1 MRQGFLSGVRLTV
14 VTITALALVAC
25 GGHRPP
31 EQQPAPPPAPADL
44 LLEPTSGPTVVHPGD
59 LISIEFWRQPELS
72 GERVVDR
79 NGRIQLPLLRD
90 IEIVGLTPEEIRIK
104 LTEEYSAFYSDPL
117 IVVNV
122 RLGVNV
128 TGSVGTPGRYTVDPA
143 FTLFDVLGLAG
154 GLRSDAKRKHI
165 QLIREGQKYEISL
178 EAALL
183 SQKARNL
190 RLQSGDWIY
199 VPSRFWTLRR
209 IATYATFG
217 VLVLQIVTLVSVI

>member
-1 MRQGFLSGVRLTV
+1 MRHGFLSAARLTV
-14 VTITALALVAC
+14 VSIAAIALGAC

-31 EQQPAPPPAPADL
+31 EQEPAPPPAPADL
-44 LLEPTSGPTVVHPGD
+44 LLDPTSGPTVVHPGD
-59 LISIEFWRQPELS
+59 LIGIEFWRQPELS
-72 GERVVDR
+72 GERIVDR

-90 IEIVGLTPEEIRIK
+90 VEVVGLTAEEIRLK
-104 LTEEYSAFYSDPL
+104 LTERYQQLYNDPL

-128 TGSVGTPGRYTVDPA
+128 TGSVGAPGRYTVDPA

-154 GLRSDAKRKHI
+154 GLRSDAKRNKI

-183 SQKARNL
+183 SQKSRNL
-190 RLQSGDWIY
+190 RLQSGDWVY
-199 VPSRFWTLRR
+199 VPARFWTLNR
-209 IATYATFG
+209 IATYATVG
-217 VLVLQIVTLVSVI
+217 VLLLQVVTLVSVL